1 MRTHATQG
9 ELRRR
14 VLGDQR
20 KPHTRGGSG
29 VGFKEGASLVE
40 EKTAAFKG
48 RGMNDSS
55 ARWNGVE
62 LLEMEEYPFMA
73 AVSIR
78 GSCS

>member
-9 ELRRR
+9 RLRRR

-20 KPHTRGGSG
+20 KPHTRGGRES
-29 VGFKEGASLVE
+29 GFKEGASLVE
-40 EKTAAFKG
+40 EKTAAFQG
-48 RGMNDSS
+48 EGMNDSS
-55 ARWNGVE
+55 AKAEWVE
-62 LLEMEEYPFMA
+62 LLEMERYSFMA